1 MKKKQKEL
9 FMQIICEIIKQTRKD
24 KNISTVK
31 LSSGL
36 CHRTYISHD
45 IETKGKVADKFL
57 FDAILQRLGINI
69 ENFEHYVF
77 AEDIDIQ
84 NIRIDIFDNLNI
96 GNYDKVNLLLAQY
109 QELKTDNI
117 HQQFI
122 EFIKALLLQKLSA
135 PINEVLEQYKK
146 AIEITLIDFEE
157 RYFLEQITYT
167 AIESFLIFEYAC
179 ILKDV
184 DKHHALN
191 ILVHLNSY
199 FLNENLYNL
208 TTTPILPKLIYT
220 ICFIWYKDFNYN
232 NDYKINIIT
241 LCGIG
246 IESLNY
252 DQNHYYLTKLID
264 LKLKCI
270 QETKQFLE
278 EYDKLK
284 SWYNTLIQIY
294 KDYSINPNDD
304 DYVIYSQIF
313 LWQNYSKIGYVIKN
327 RRSMLGL
334 SQQQLAEDICDI
346 KTISRLENTNVK
358 PNVGKTQL
366 LLQKLNLSEHFYSY
380 SFVTSNYETLNIV
393 KNMTHYISIRDYD
406 VASELLNQL
415 KTCDEAKNNIL
426 NLQFIKHKELVITNK
441 SEPISYDILSQF
453 IDALELTIPI
463 DILFNNSPKYITKTE
478 LNLINNII
486 SGYANL
492 KDTTQVL
499 RWVYMLEK
507 YIENS
512 NMKSSYLDGYS
523 FSLINI
529 SSIYG
534 NLGYY
539 QKSNKILLKLMI
551 ENLQNCCYNKLLQ
564 FLYHYTWNFANANA
578 NELYK
583 VNYFKFIKL
592 SKQVYTLA
600 SIKNDAY
607 SLNLI
612 RNLVK
617 TKLNIDI
624 DCI

>member
-1 MKKKQKEL
+1 
-9 FMQIICEIIKQTRKD
+9 MQIICEIIKQTRKD

-77 AEDIDIQ
+77 DEDIDIQ
-84 NIRIDIFDNLNI
+84 NIRIEIFDNLNLED
-96 GNYDKVNLLLAQY
+96 YDKVNLLLKKY
-109 QELKTDNI
+109 QDLKSDNI

-122 EFIKALLLQKLSA
+122 EFIKALLLQKQSA
-135 PINEVLEQYKK
+135 PIQEVLDQYKK
-146 AIEITLIDFEE
+146 AIDITFIDFET
-157 RYFLEQITYT
+157 RYFTEKITYT

-184 DKHHALN
+184 NKFLSIN
-191 ILVHLNSY
+191 ILTHLNSY
-199 FLNENLYNL
+199 YMNENLSNL
-208 TTTPILPKLIYT
+208 VTTPILPKLIYT
-220 ICFIWYKDFNYN
+220 ICSIWYKDFSYN
-232 NDYKINIIT
+232 KEHMSTIIL
-241 LCGIG
+241 LCGTG
-246 IESLNY
+246 IDSLNY
-252 DQNHYYLTKLID
+252 HQNHYYLTKLIE

-270 QETKQFLE
+270 KESNNFIE

-284 SWYNTLIQIY
+284 SWYDTLIQIY
-294 KDYSINPNDD
+294 KDYSINPSDD
-304 DYVIYSQIF
+304 DNIIYSQIF

-327 RRSMLGL
+327 RRTMLGL
-334 SQQQLAEDICDI
+334 SQQQLADDICDI

-380 SFVTSNYETLNIV
+380 SFVTSDYETLDIV
-393 KNMTHYISIRDYD
+393 KNMTHYITIRDYELAD
-406 VASELLNQL
+406 NLLNKL
-415 KTCDEAKNNIL
+415 KNCEEAKNNIL
-426 NLQFIKHKELVITNK
+426 NLQFIKHKELIINNHSNFFT
-441 SEPISYDILSQF
+441 EELLEQF
-453 IDALELTIPI
+453 ITILELTIPI
-463 DILFNNSPKYITKTE
+463 DLLFNNSIKYLTKTE
-478 LNLINNII
+478 LNIINNII
-486 SGYANL
+486 SAYASLDN
-492 KDTTQVL
+492 TEQVL
-499 RWVYMLEK
+499 RWIDMLEN

-529 SSIYG
+529 SSMYG

-539 QKSNKILLKLMI
+539 EKSNSILLKLMS
-551 ENLQNCCYNKLLQ
+551 ENLQNCCNDKLLQ
-564 FLYHYTWNFANANA
+564 FLYHLTWNFANANT
-578 NELYK
+578 LTK
-583 VNYFKFIKL
+583 LNYFKFIKL

-600 SIKNDAY
+600 SIKEDDY

-617 TKLNIDI
+617 DKLDMDI
-624 DCI
+624 DLI